1 MFQTIIITP
10 LTNALVFFTSFL
22 WGNMGLA
29 IITITLLVKIILYP
43 FAKATV
49 RNQQI
54 MKKIQPK
61 LDEIKKNYTDPTEQS
76 QKIMEL
82 YKEHNSNPLS
92 GCLPLII
99 QIPLIFGL
107 YHVFLTGL
115 AIDPTVLY
123 PFITSP
129 ENISTSFLGVSLTEK
144 SLLFAIIAGVSQYL
158 QLHFSP
164 TTKTSTQEN
173 SDPQTAIM
181 QGMQK
186 NMKYFLPIL
195 IVIFSLTLP
204 AALALYWITTNIIT
218 LIQEW
223 WIAKNTPQ

>member
-29 IITITLLVKIILYP
+29 IITITLLVKVILYP

-61 LDEIKKNYTDPTEQS
+61 LDEIKKNYTNPTEQS

-115 AIDPTVLY
+115 AIDPTILY
-123 PFITSP
+123 SFITSP

-144 SLLFAIIAGVSQYL
+144 SLIFAVIAGISQYI

-164 TTKTSTQEN
+164 TTKTPTQDN

>member
-29 IITITLLVKIILYP
+29 IIILTILVKIILYP

-61 LDEIKKNYTDPTEQS
+61 LDEIKKNHTNPTEQS

-115 AIDPTVLY
+115 AIDPTILY
-123 PFITSP
+123 SFITSP

-144 SLLFAIIAGVSQYL
+144 SLIFAVIAGISQYL

-223 WIAKNTPQ
+223 WITKNTPQ